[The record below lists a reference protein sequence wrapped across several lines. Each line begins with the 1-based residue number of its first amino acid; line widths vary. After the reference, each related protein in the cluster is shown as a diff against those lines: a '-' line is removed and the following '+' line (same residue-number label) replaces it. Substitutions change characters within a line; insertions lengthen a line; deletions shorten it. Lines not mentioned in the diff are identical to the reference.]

1 MTAIENTTP
10 EIEDILYFETSL
22 RGGNDLAN
30 KKREDIIV
38 GILNQDIPNEYF
50 LEPKWKQ
57 LKDQLVKFLSQNF
70 GISDWTKMTAKKT
83 AGRRHHTDFEI
94 SYPKSK
100 TLIQK
105 YNIEWKFGAEKIT
118 DCPQFV
124 SPARPNQYMTKKFDE
139 YFYDEYLSEVC
150 SLYGTSI
157 PDKSNYLKQI
167 NSIKPECMVA
177 TQESYYRGA
186 KKSSRYTGDEID
198 IEKTNKC
205 KDISKE
211 AITQFFPTVELK
223 KDVLNEYLKQ
233 SQKDKHYM
241 LYKDGLLYYDTHTP
255 NDYIIEVVE
264 KKAPYFVCKTISGK
278 TMKILLRWKNGNGIA
293 YPAFQIK

>member
-1 MTAIENTTP
+1 
-10 EIEDILYFETSL
+10 
-22 RGGNDLAN
+22 
-30 KKREDIIV
+30 
-38 GILNQDIPNEYF
+38 
-50 LEPKWKQ
+50 
-57 LKDQLVKFLSQNF
+57 
-70 GISDWTKMTAKKT
+70 
-83 AGRRHHTDFEI
+83 
-94 SYPKSK
+94 
-100 TLIQK
+100 
-105 YNIEWKFGAEKIT
+105 
-118 DCPQFV
+118 
-124 SPARPNQYMTKKFDE
+124 MTKKFDE
-139 YFYDEYLSEVC
+139 YFYDRYLSEVC

-167 NSIKPECMVA
+167 NSPKPECMSKIQDA
-177 TQESYYRGA
+177 YYSGAMNSSHCSGRES
-186 KKSSRYTGDEID
+186 D

-211 AITQFFPTVELK
+211 SITQFFPTVELK
-223 KDVLNEYLKQ
+223 KTVLNEYLKQ

-264 KKAPYFVCKTISGK
+264 KKAPYFVCKTKSGR